1 MKVMP
6 LPSNREASEVEMI
19 LFLANLTASNKN
31 KNDENFVAVASLLPT
46 LRYN

>member
-6 LPSNREASEVEMI
+6 LPSNREASEIEMI
-19 LFLANLTASNKN
+19 LFLENLSASKEK

-46 LRYN
+46 LRYT